1 MIISKEKCFLL
12 IKNLTKEE
20 ALDKLTDLKEELSDR
35 LEYEFDDSLNSLMID
50 ILEEKVEMLFTMI
63 NNAIFEDGIIV
74 GYTDS

>member
-1 MIISKEKCFLL
+1 MVISKEKCFLL

-50 ILEEKVEMLFTMI
+50 LLDQKIELLSNMIDNSIVE
-63 NNAIFEDGIIV
+63 NGIIV
-74 GYTDS
+74 DYIHF